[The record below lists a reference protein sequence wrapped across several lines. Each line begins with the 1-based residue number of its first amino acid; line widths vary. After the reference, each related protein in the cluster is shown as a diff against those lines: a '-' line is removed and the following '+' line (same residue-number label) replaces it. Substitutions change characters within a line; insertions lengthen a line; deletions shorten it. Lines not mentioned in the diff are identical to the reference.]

1 MGGDFGPSVTVP
13 AAIRALATYQD
24 LSVVLVGDE
33 SQIKALLQHAGT
45 ALRARLDVL
54 HTSVTAHHESK
65 PESVLR
71 NSRESSMFLAVTLVK
86 EGRVD
91 ACVSAGDTGA
101 LLLSG
106 RHLLKNIPGISKPAM
121 IASVP
126 LHRVESKA
134 YILDV
139 GANVSNDA
147 TELFEFAI
155 MGSVQAEA
163 VDRISRPRVALLN
176 VGQEEH
182 KGTPAIREAAER
194 LAQTPAVDYIGYIEG
209 NELFSGK
216 ADVIVCDGFSGNIT
230 SYEFTGTQPLD
241 VPQALDVKEELER
254 IDELIEQLLKAVA
267 QGGLLSRLSTFLA
280 APLLRLLRR
289 EIDPAQFNGAS
300 VIGLQ
305 GIIVKS
311 HGHADT
317 DAFYHAISQAYRES
331 SDRVPEKIA
340 ARMASLLPIPAA

>member
-216 ADVIVCDGFSGNIT
+216 ADVIVCDGFPGNIT
-230 SYEFTGTQPLD
+230 IKTSAG
-241 VPQALDVKEELER
+241 VVR
-254 IDELIEQLLKAVA
+254 VIEQLLKAVA

>member
-33 SQIKALLQHAGT
+33 SQIKALLQQAGT
-45 ALRARLDVL
+45 VLRPRLDVL
-54 HTSVTAHHESK
+54 HTSVTAHNESK

-71 NSRESSMFLAVTLVK
+71 NSRESSMFLAVNLVK

-106 RHLLKNIPGISKPAM
+106 RHLLKTIPGVSKPAM

-126 LHRVESKA
+126 LHSVGSKA

-155 MGSVQAEA
+155 MGSIQAEA
-163 VDRISRPRVALLN
+163 VDRIAAPRVALLN

-194 LAQTPAVDYIGYIEG
+194 LAQTPSLHYIGYIEG

-230 SYEFTGTQPLD
+230 IKTSAG
-241 VPQALDVKEELER
+241 VIRV
-254 IDELIEQLLKAVA
+254 IEQLLKAVA
-267 QGGLLSRLSTFLA
+267 QNGLLSRLYTFLA
-280 APLLRLLRR
+280 APLLQLLRR

-317 DAFYHAISQAYRES
+317 DAFYHAIAQAYREA
-331 SDRVPEKIA
+331 SDGLPEKIA
-340 ARMASLLPIPAA
+340 TRMASLLPAPAARNSI

>member
-1 MGGDFGPSVTVP
+1 MSAPKRIAIDVMGGDFGPSVAVP

-33 SQIKALLQHAGT
+33 PQIKALMQQAGVSST
-45 ALRARLDVL
+45 SRLELL
-54 HTSVTAHHESK
+54 HTAVSVHNDSK

-71 NSRESSMFLAVTLVK
+71 NSRESSMFLAVNLVK

-91 ACVSAGDTGA
+91 ACVSAGNTGA

-126 LHRVESKA
+126 LRGVGSKA

-147 TELFEFAI
+147 AELFEFAV
-155 MGSVQAEA
+155 MGSIQAES
-163 VDRISRPRVALLN
+163 VDRISAPRVALLN
-176 VGQEEH
+176 VGHEEH
-182 KGTPAIREAAER
+182 KGTPTIRETATH
-194 LAQTPAVDYIGYIEG
+194 LAQTTSLNYIGYIEG

-230 SYEFTGTQPLD
+230 IKTSAG
-241 VPQALDVKEELER
+241 VVR
-254 IDELIEQLLKAVA
+254 VIEQVLKSTAEK
-267 QGGLLSRLSTFLA
+267 GLLSRLLLLLA
-280 APLLRLLRR
+280 APLLRRLRR

-311 HGHADT
+311 HGHAHA
-317 DAFYHAISQAYRES
+317 DAFYHAIAQAYREA
-331 SDRVPEKIA
+331 SDCVPEKIA
-340 ARMASLLPIPAA
+340 TRMASLVQAPMAQNSN